1 MCVGKHFQT
10 VFTSLSLANRARIHV
25 RRQVAKL
32 LYMAKRVKPEMLG
45 AVSFLATRALEPD
58 VDDLTKL
65 MRARSVE

>member
-1 MCVGKHFQT
+1 MGK
-10 VFTSLSLANRARIHV
+10 ARIIEPYF
-25 RRQVAKL
+25 RTYVAKL

-65 MRARSVE
+65 ERARSVE